1 MGRSCPR
8 LWDTLSQRGAA
19 RKTDFILPLAAGNG
33 KSLTTP
39 YPCPGAG
46 CASAP
51 VCGGPCKRCC
61 PPLAEKWVK
70 KRPSSGASPVS
81 GQGVSV
87 FSCKALGRGTDAGRV
102 FPFLGQ
108 AGIGAKRRK
117 GCSPLDGTKRRRNG
131 GLLQSAIRRFVSQSA
146 RIHGR

>member
-1 MGRSCPR
+1 MQCKLQISQPSVSNPSYYLLFYHFCWKMGSIFRF
-8 LWDTLSQRGAA
+8 TA
-19 RKTDFILPLAAGNG
+19 
-33 KSLTTP
+33 P